1 MSPTSKKYKS
11 LFILFFA
18 VSLLL
23 NVAPVAIYVI
33 DALIGGALVQE
44 KVALCMTVFV
54 VLIMS
59 AVAWANKI
67 VLRSRIWVIIIGLY
81 FILDYFVAPLLIIG
95 ICQIID
101 EWIASPLSK
110 HYKNLYTINR
120 QMDKRG
126 V

>member
-1 MSPTSKKYKS
+1 MSSTSKKYKL
-11 LFILFFA
+11 LFVLFFA
-18 VSLLL
+18 ASLLL
-23 NVAPVAIYVI
+23 NIAPVAIYVI
-33 DALIGGALVQE
+33 DALIGGALVHE

-81 FILDYFVAPLLIIG
+81 FVLDYFVAPLLIIG
-95 ICQIID
+95 VCQIID

-110 HYKNLYTINR
+110 HYKNLYIINR

>member
-1 MSPTSKKYKS
+1 MFSTSKKYKL
-11 LFILFFA
+11 LFVLFFA
-18 VSLLL
+18 TSLLL

-33 DALIGGALVQE
+33 DALSGGALVHE

-59 AVAWANKI
+59 AVAWANKL

-81 FILDYFVAPLLIIG
+81 FVLDYFVAPLLIIG
-95 ICQIID
+95 VCQVID
-101 EWIASPLSK
+101 EWIAAPLSK